1 MLKGDRRGFI
11 DVDRNQYLWE
21 RDFPI
26 NIKNP
31 KGKQTTF
38 KITFELDNQETDEI
52 RSARGLNIYK
62 YITLVFYFDKD
73 NIGNYDVSMRGK
85 ANKIYNSNTNKQFI
99 AQYIAQNLNP
109 IYVPCVR
116 PAEMSDEAFEE
127 AFKERLREKLD
138 TDTEY
143 KNCLQIIQE
152 KQTMIL
158 QELEE
163 ELEETIKK
171 YIPKVEAVRYERIS
185 TSGHRMVIPARG
197 HLYIDDGVS
206 TMLELKGDGIKSLT
220 AIALKSAT
228 SKTSNSS
235 IFCVEEPESH
245 LHSDAI
251 YGIKKILKD
260 ASAQSQVIITSHS
273 PIFIDKE
280 QLNNNIVITQ
290 KGIHRA
296 KKVAEIKEILGVH
309 VSDEF
314 KGNELLIL
322 VEGVSDERVL
332 ESLLKKHCRYK
343 NHLESGK
350 IKIVNM
356 KGATK
361 ASNLVVLYNSLL
373 MTSFVVLDND
383 KCGNDERKKLLDKG
397 LIENSDYFSLSCSD
411 RAVSELED
419 FVLES
424 AYADY
429 IKTKYYVDIVR
440 SNTFKKDKAEWSER
454 LKKTFMELGKSYDK
468 EIEDDIKEYIASCVC
483 DKGFD
488 VINPHRK
495 ITIETLLDTIIDR
508 CEK

>member
-1 MLKGDRRGFI
+1 MKISKFEVSYFRSITKTESIEFGQYNVLIGANNVGKSNLINALVLALDLVKKSSYSKMLKGDRRGFI

-220 AIALKSAT
+220 
-228 SKTSNSS
+228 
-235 IFCVEEPESH
+235 VRRH
-245 LHSDAI
+245 
-251 YGIKKILKD
+251 
-260 ASAQSQVIITSHS
+260 
-273 PIFIDKE
+273 
-280 QLNNNIVITQ
+280 IVGGANRTLFSVDLPP
-290 KGIHRA
+290 R
-296 KKVAEIKEILGVH
+296 L
-309 VSDEF
+309 
-314 KGNELLIL
+314 
-322 VEGVSDERVL
+322 
-332 ESLLKKHCRYK
+332 CRT
-343 NHLESGK
+343 G
-350 IKIVNM
+350 
-356 KGATK
+356 T
-361 ASNLVVLYNSLL
+361 
-373 MTSFVVLDND
+373 
-383 KCGNDERKKLLDKG
+383 CR
-397 LIENSDYFSLSCSD
+397 
-411 RAVSELED
+411 
-419 FVLES
+419 
-424 AYADY
+424 
-429 IKTKYYVDIVR
+429 
-440 SNTFKKDKAEWSER
+440 R
-454 LKKTFMELGKSYDK
+454 LQTG
-468 EIEDDIKEYIASCVC
+468 
-483 DKGFD
+483 
-488 VINPHRK
+488 
-495 ITIETLLDTIIDR
+495 
-508 CEK
+508 